1 MLKKLLLGTVLL
13 STSLLSQAGY
23 IKDITGADMS
33 GLEVTATFANS
44 DTETFSWSTL
54 TTNLGSVVSG
64 QGAGVDNIIN
74 HEGFSGGVF
83 GTDWSLTQQGYTL
96 ANFDGPTI
104 YGAWSFTDNTTTN
117 AITSLEINGV
127 SAGIVFDTLFLT
139 DLSLDTNGSGQ
150 GRPFFA
156 YAGGSEYTDA
166 SATYTNNVE
175 EEIFSSLTIDLASP
189 GTSFNFIADTD
200 KVSVSE
206 PATALVFLTGLLALV
221 NIRRNKV

>member
-33 GLEVTATFANS
+33 GLQITATFANS

-54 TTNLGSVVSG
+54 TENLGTVNTG
-64 QGAGVDNIIN
+64 NAIQDNIVN
-74 HEGFSGGVF
+74 HEGFTGGVF

-96 ANFDGPTI
+96 ADFDGPTV
-104 YGAWSFTDNTTTN
+104 YGAWSFTDNRTTN

-127 SAGIVFDTLFLT
+127 SAGIVFDTIFLT

-156 YAGGSEYTDA
+156 YTGVTQYAGA
-166 SATYTNNVE
+166 SATYDNNVE
-175 EEIFSSLTIDLASP
+175 EELFSKLTIDLASP

-221 NIRRNKV
+221 NIRRNKA